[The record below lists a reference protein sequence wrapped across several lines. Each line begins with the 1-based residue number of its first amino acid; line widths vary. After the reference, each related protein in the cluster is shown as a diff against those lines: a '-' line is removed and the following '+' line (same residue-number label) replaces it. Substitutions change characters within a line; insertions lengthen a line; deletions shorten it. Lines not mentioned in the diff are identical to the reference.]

1 MADLRNDEALVA
13 GLHRQQPAG
22 KLLVCGWWLAGPR
35 HRATMM
41 REAAAVESCCCGPV
55 LVLVLVLVLVQ
66 TSLGTFQS
74 RTWAP
79 VTASYHAGLS
89 PLTII
94 IYYNIM

>member
-1 MADLRNDEALVA
+1 MADLRNDEAPQAAASSRETVGVWWLVA
-13 GLHRQQPAG
+13 G
-22 KLLVCGWWLAGPR
+22 GWWLVAGPR
-35 HRATMM
+35 HRVTMM

-89 PLTII
+89 P
-94 IYYNIM
+94 